1 MTPEGHQR
9 VIRAL
14 QAGGPK
20 APDALVDRVR
30 RIEPARTVPRP
41 RRRPILALAGAAAVV
56 ALVIGFAVGAG
67 GGPSVTALSEL
78 STRPATQPTPATDGI
93 LLARE
98 FEGVTFPDWSREFGW
113 HADGART
120 DTIDGRRADTVFYT
134 HEGHRISYTVLAG
147 DPIEPPGSAA
157 TVTRDGI
164 TMHEFR
170 DGPRDVM
177 MFERNGRTCV
187 LAGHVIHD
195 DTLAK
200 LASWQGDGAV
210 RF

>member
-1 MTPEGHQR
+1 MTAERHQQ

-20 APDALVDRVR
+20 APDTLIERVQ
-30 RIEPARTVPRP
+30 RIEPARALPRT
-41 RRRPILALAGAAAVV
+41 RRRPIMALAGAAAVI
-56 ALVIGFAVGAG
+56 ALVIGLAAGAG

-78 STRPATQPTPATDGI
+78 SAKPATQPTPATDGT

-113 HADGART
+113 HADGARS
-120 DTIDGRRADTVFYT
+120 DTLDGRRADTVFYT

-147 DPIEPPGSAA
+147 DPIEPPASAA
-157 TVTRDGI
+157 TVTRDGVEL
-164 TMHEFR
+164 HKFR
-170 DGPRDVM
+170 DGHRDVV

-195 DTLAK
+195 DTLPK